1 MDLPVAE
8 IRKALSIIRSKW
20 RGSGPLA
27 PLWLGE
33 KLWEDMSIEE
43 FCFRFVLS
51 QHMKRHDKSAAR
63 RDAAVLCTGDHTHA
77 HAHAHAHA
85 TAQDATST
93 LEQTWASKI
102 VTLTGDDDS
111 AVVTK
116 YVLTSTKQTNHRR

>member
-1 MDLPVAE
+1 MPVAE

-27 PLWLGE
+27 RLWLGE

-63 RDAAVLCTGDHTHA
+63 RDAAVLCTGDHTHTHT
-77 HAHAHAHA
+77 HAHAA
-85 TAQDATST
+85 TQDTPT
-93 LEQTWASKI
+93 TTTDQLWASKI
-102 VTLTGDDDS
+102 VTLTGDDAS